1 MGMHTSDWMTDE
13 HVMLADMTR
22 KFITDEWEQHF
33 DRWRKQGEMDIET
46 WQQAGELGLLCPSV
60 PEEYGGAGGDFG
72 HEAVILMEGSRA
84 NLASWGHGIH
94 SGIVAHY
101 VLAYGTEEQKKR
113 WLPKMVSG
121 ELVGALAMTE
131 PSGGSDVQ
139 SIKTRAVKEG
149 NSYRLSGQK
158 TFITNGQHANLII
171 VAAKTDPSQGAK
183 GTSLVVVETDGAEG
197 FTRGRNL
204 DKIGLK
210 AGDTSEL
217 FFDNVEVAPENILG
231 GEEGRGFYQMMQQLP
246 QERLI
251 IGCGAVG
258 AMEGAIERT
267 LAYCNEREAFGNSL
281 MQFQNTRFQLAEAQ
295 TKTVVSRAFLDECIR
310 EHLKGELSIE
320 KAAMAKYWLSDT
332 QGEVLDICLQMH
344 GGYGFMQEYA
354 VAEMWTD
361 ARVQRIYGG
370 TNEIMKELIARGFYK
385 AALTLNMMGLDWDAI
400 KVDFFAGETRSEA
413 YRSQVN
419 ELGEAPV
426 MVDGDVKLTQS
437 GVIQQYLAEKTGKFG
452 GKTKEEEREVL
463 RWILWDNH
471 KLSSM
476 AGMTRFLMN
485 FLPPEKQPAETIA
498 FNQGRLK
505 SAYQILDAHL
515 AGRDWIVGEDV
526 TIADMTCCGYLYYP
540 EPFGFD
546 RADWPNIDAWL
557 TRLSQQPGW
566 KAPYDLMPGNPS
578 ERA

>member
-1 MGMHTSDWMTDE
+1 MGMHHSDWMTDE

-22 KFITDEWEQHF
+22 KFITDEWVQHF

-46 WQQAGELGLLCPSV
+46 WPQAGELGLLCPSV

-183 GTSLVVVETDGAEG
+183 GTSLVVVETDGADG

-310 EHLKGELSIE
+310 EHLKGELSVE

-370 TNEIMKELIARGFYK
+370 TNEIMKELIARGF
-385 AALTLNMMGLDWDAI
+385 
-400 KVDFFAGETRSEA
+400 V
-413 YRSQVN
+413 
-419 ELGEAPV
+419 
-426 MVDGDVKLTQS
+426 
-437 GVIQQYLAEKTGKFG
+437 EKK
-452 GKTKEEEREVL
+452 K
-463 RWILWDNH
+463 
-471 KLSSM
+471 
-476 AGMTRFLMN
+476 
-485 FLPPEKQPAETIA
+485 
-498 FNQGRLK
+498 
-505 SAYQILDAHL
+505 
-515 AGRDWIVGEDV
+515 
-526 TIADMTCCGYLYYP
+526 
-540 EPFGFD
+540 
-546 RADWPNIDAWL
+546 
-557 TRLSQQPGW
+557 
-566 KAPYDLMPGNPS
+566 
-578 ERA
+578 

>member
-1 MGMHTSDWMTDE
+1 MGMHHSDWMTDE
-13 HVMLADMTR
+13 HLMLADMTR

-101 VLAYGTEEQKKR
+101 VLAYGTEDQKKR

-158 TFITNGQHANLII
+158 TFITHGQHANLII

-310 EHLKGELSIE
+310 EHLKGELSVE

-370 TNEIMKELIARGFYK
+370 TNEIMKELIARGF
-385 AALTLNMMGLDWDAI
+385 
-400 KVDFFAGETRSEA
+400 V
-413 YRSQVN
+413 
-419 ELGEAPV
+419 
-426 MVDGDVKLTQS
+426 
-437 GVIQQYLAEKTGKFG
+437 EKK
-452 GKTKEEEREVL
+452 K
-463 RWILWDNH
+463 
-471 KLSSM
+471 
-476 AGMTRFLMN
+476 
-485 FLPPEKQPAETIA
+485 
-498 FNQGRLK
+498 
-505 SAYQILDAHL
+505 
-515 AGRDWIVGEDV
+515 
-526 TIADMTCCGYLYYP
+526 
-540 EPFGFD
+540 
-546 RADWPNIDAWL
+546 
-557 TRLSQQPGW
+557 
-566 KAPYDLMPGNPS
+566 
-578 ERA
+578 

>member
-1 MGMHTSDWMTDE
+1 MGMHHSDWMTDE

-217 FFDNVEVAPENILG
+217 FFDNVEVAPENVLG

-310 EHLKGELSIE
+310 EHLKGELSVE

-370 TNEIMKELIARGFYK
+370 TNEIMKELIARGF
-385 AALTLNMMGLDWDAI
+385 
-400 KVDFFAGETRSEA
+400 V
-413 YRSQVN
+413 
-419 ELGEAPV
+419 
-426 MVDGDVKLTQS
+426 
-437 GVIQQYLAEKTGKFG
+437 EKK
-452 GKTKEEEREVL
+452 K
-463 RWILWDNH
+463 
-471 KLSSM
+471 
-476 AGMTRFLMN
+476 
-485 FLPPEKQPAETIA
+485 
-498 FNQGRLK
+498 
-505 SAYQILDAHL
+505 
-515 AGRDWIVGEDV
+515 
-526 TIADMTCCGYLYYP
+526 
-540 EPFGFD
+540 
-546 RADWPNIDAWL
+546 
-557 TRLSQQPGW
+557 
-566 KAPYDLMPGNPS
+566 
-578 ERA
+578 